1 MGLKLKLNPN
11 ERLIVNGCIL
21 RNHGHRRLEIEIE
34 NRADVLRSSEMLD
47 ADGAKT
53 PVSRLCYKVQ
63 IALVSPTER
72 KKLLPEITERLC
84 QLGSAMPSRREE
96 LAAIGEL
103 IGEGEFYAAS
113 RRLQALIPYEARLLE
128 IAKGKAMPEEA

>member
-47 ADGAKT
+47 AESAKT

-63 IALVSPTER
+63 IALVSTAER
-72 KKLLPEITERLC
+72 KKLLPEITERLA
-84 QLGSAMPSRREE
+84 QLRSAIPSQKDE
-96 LAAIGEL
+96 LVEIEGLVAD
-103 IGEGEFYAAS
+103 GEFYAAS

-128 IAKGKAMPEEA
+128 IAKGKAIPEEV

>member
-47 ADGAKT
+47 AESANT

-63 IALVSPTER
+63 IALVSPAER
-72 KKLLPEITERLC
+72 KKLLPEILARLA
-84 QLGSAMPSRREE
+84 QLSRAMPSRKDELEAIATLVEERE
-96 LAAIGEL
+96 L
-103 IGEGEFYAAS
+103 YAAS
-113 RRLQALIPYEARLLE
+113 RRLQALIPYEARLLD
-128 IAKGKAMPEEA
+128 IAKGKALPEEA